1 MLTGDSSGTE
11 SDLEKVTR
19 SEVGLK
25 GIKVFKALND
35 AASELRQEI
44 QSIQDWMS
52 PDNGD
57 WLCPIDLAPLVW
69 NQLLNL
75 RDLLAPSLRE
85 RLKEQ
90 YEDGYQDY
98 AARIAEFLSAKAW
111 NCTEEHKQEV
121 KENLLRKFPSIQELE
136 EYLQVVIGRPTVI
149 PSLSDQLN
157 SEQKEC
163 VAQVER
169 FIQQYD
175 ANLEQSLQ
183 AAAIAAGQQL
193 ATALLEE
200 LAEWEPGYKPVQFRK
215 RVEKHLKKV
224 QILLANASPE
234 AGGTLGNMMQH
245 LEGILETAS
254 VEVKG
259 MESSAS
265 DALSKMDAL
274 RVKLLGEQQE
284 LMNLTDQMGLS
295 RATTKNFKFR

>member
-1 MLTGDSSGTE
+1 M
-11 SDLEKVTR
+11 
-19 SEVGLK
+19 
-25 GIKVFKALND
+25 
-35 AASELRQEI
+35 
-44 QSIQDWMS
+44 
-52 PDNGD
+52 
-57 WLCPIDLAPLVW
+57 
-69 NQLLNL
+69 
-75 RDLLAPSLRE
+75 
-85 RLKEQ
+85 
-90 YEDGYQDY
+90 
-98 AARIAEFLSAKAW
+98 
-111 NCTEEHKQEV
+111 
-121 KENLLRKFPSIQELE
+121 E

-183 AAAIAAGQQL
+183 AAAIAGGQQL

-254 VEVKG
+254 VEAKG
-259 MESSAS
+259 MESSTGS
-265 DALSKMDAL
+265 ALSRMDAL

-295 RATTKNFKFR
+295 RATTKNFKSR